1 MNATEVMAE
10 LKKKGSAQTRKIYGR
25 HGCPE
30 PFFGVK
36 VADLKGLVKKIK
48 SNTPLAKE
56 LYGTG
61 NSDAMYL
68 AGLIGNGAE
77 LTRAELKAWADRASW
92 YMISRYTVP
101 WMVCEHP
108 EAWEIGLEWIESKDE
123 RISSSG
129 WSVLSILVG
138 YREDGDLDLKAVEKL
153 LDRVVKSIGAAPN
166 QTRYSMNGF
175 VIAVGGSVKSLT
187 KKALAAAEKI
197 GKVTCD
203 LGDTDCK
210 VPLAA
215 DYIRHII
222 SMGRHGKKRAML
234 KC

>member
-1 MNATEVMAE
+1 MNATEVMTE
-10 LKKKGSAQTRKIYGR
+10 LKKKGSAQVKKIFSR
-25 HGCPE
+25 QGCPE

-36 VADLKGLVKKIK
+36 VGDLKVLVKKIK
-48 SNTPLAKE
+48 SDTPLAKE

-77 LTRAELKAWADRASW
+77 LTRAELKAWADRAPW

-108 EAWEIGLEWIESKDE
+108 EAWEIGMEWIDSKDE
-123 RISSSG
+123 KLTTPG
-129 WSVLSILVG
+129 WAVLSGLAA
-138 YREDGDLDLKAVEKL
+138 YREDKDLDLKTIETL
-153 LDRVVKSIGAAPN
+153 LDRVVKTIATAPS

-175 VIAVGGSVKSLT
+175 VIAVGGAVKALT

-197 GKVTCD
+197 GTVTCD
-203 LGDTDCK
+203 MGDSDCK
-210 VPLAA
+210 VPVAA

-222 SMGRHGKKRAML
+222 KMGRHGK
-234 KC
+234 